1 MGKISLLFLISHG
14 SEVFV
19 LAQGMLITITVSYG
33 GDIIKQLNM
42 FLMNWNSYSK
52 LNI

>member
-33 GDIIKQLNM
+33 GDIIKQLNIKNP
-42 FLMNWNSYSK
+42 LSK
-52 LNI
+52 TDGTSLK